1 MTSEARRGLILVL
14 GGARSGK
21 SAVAEKLVAE
31 SGLPVTYLATAR
43 VADDEMRER
52 VIRHQQR
59 RPKDWTTIEAPG
71 DVHEI
76 IDETCQRAYLIDCL
90 TLYLSNCLMDLEKEG
105 LSPATLQEEC
115 LKKVDALIEAAGRS
129 PGLVVI
135 VSNEVGQG
143 VVPAYPLGRL
153 FRDLAGWANQR
164 VAAAANE
171 VFFCVAGIP
180 VELKRLQ
187 QACAS
192 AFLTRDMKE
201 HEESDA

>member
-1 MTSEARRGLILVL
+1 M
-14 GGARSGK
+14 
-21 SAVAEKLVAE
+21 AE

-43 VADDEMRER
+43 VADDDARAR
-52 VIRHQQR
+52 IRHQQR

-76 IDETCQRAYLIDCL
+76 IDDLPAG
-90 TLYLSNCLMDLEKEG
+90 LSHRLSHTVSEQLPDGFGKRG